1 MKLKIL
7 CLAVVFLL
15 GSNSFL
21 FGQEKNVTV
30 TTLVDFAP
38 YCYKKGDT
46 VEKLKE
52 VIPPGS
58 DSSQLQGYSWDVVR
72 ESFHEMGYTITL
84 LIAPWARAMSYT
96 KKGKADVI
104 FPAIKTKEREKIFYY
119 SKEAVDET
127 NIVVYFPENSKLDM
141 KNGFDSLNGIRIG
154 TVRGWAYGK
163 KWEANQGIIKEPT
176 DTVIQGFQMLDRN
189 RVSGVVGYENA
200 FDHKLKTEGILN
212 KYSKSAA
219 VDHVA
224 DYLIGKKDDAK
235 IVNIVKDFDKGKK
248 KIILNGEF
256 DKINKTW
263 KWVDSSQN

>member
-1 MKLKIL
+1 MKLRIV

-21 FGQEKNVTV
+21 FGQEKNVTM
-30 TTLVDFAP
+30 TTLADFAP
-38 YCYKKGDT
+38 YCFKKGDT

-84 LIAPWARAMSYT
+84 LIAPWARAMSYA
-96 KKGKADVI
+96 KKGKADII
-104 FPAIKTKEREKIFYY
+104 FPALQTIEREKIFYY

-127 NIVVYFPENSKLDM
+127 NIVIYFRENGILDV
-141 KNGFDSLNGIRIG
+141 KNGFDSLNGKHIG

-163 KWEANQGIIKEPT
+163 KWEVNQGIIKEPT
-176 DTVIQGFQMLDRN
+176 DTVDQGFQMLDRN
-189 RVSGVVGYENA
+189 RVAGVVGYENA
-200 FDHKLKTEGILN
+200 FDYKLKTEGILN
-212 KYSKSAA
+212 KYRKSTA
-219 VDHVA
+219 VDYVA
-224 DYLIGKKDDAK
+224 DYLIGKKDDPR
-235 IVNIVKDFDKGKK
+235 IINIVKDFDKGKQ
-248 KIILNGEF
+248 KIIQNGRFKE
-256 DKINKTW
+256 INEKW

>member
-1 MKLKIL
+1 MKLRIL
-7 CLAVVFLL
+7 CLAVIFLL

-38 YCYKKGDT
+38 YCFKKGEA

-84 LIAPWARAMSYT
+84 LIAPWARAMSYA

-104 FPAIKTKEREKIFYY
+104 FPAIKTKEREEIFYY
-119 SKEAVDET
+119 PMEAVDET
-127 NIVVYFPENSKLDM
+127 DIVIYSAVKGKLDM
-141 KNGFDSLNGIRIG
+141 PNGLDSLGGHRIG

-163 KWEANQGIIKEPT
+163 KWETNQSIVKEPT
-176 DTVIQGFQMLDRN
+176 DSVIQGFQMLDRN

-200 FDHKLKTEGILN
+200 FDYKLKAEGIFS
-212 KYSKSAA
+212 KYIKSAA

-235 IVNIVKDFDKGKK
+235 IVDIVKDFDKGKQ
-248 KIILNGEF
+248 KIILSGKF
-256 DKINKTW
+256 DKINMKW
-263 KWVDSSQN
+263 QWVDSSQN